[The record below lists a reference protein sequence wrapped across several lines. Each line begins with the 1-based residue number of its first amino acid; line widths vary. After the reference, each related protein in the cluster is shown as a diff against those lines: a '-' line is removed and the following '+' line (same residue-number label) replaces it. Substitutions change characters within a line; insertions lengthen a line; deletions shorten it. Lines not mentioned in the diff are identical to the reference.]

1 MPLATLEEAIILRK
15 YTILIILGLIA
26 LLSACERETVIYPEE
41 GRDQMR
47 VVGYASVTAAPD
59 IATSQIGVQTFNTE
73 VEPAVAESNR
83 KSQAIIDALIREGI
97 AEKDIQTS
105 QFSIYPQRN
114 YEDNK
119 PEEIIGYQVNN
130 TLSVVMRDLEAV
142 GEVLQSTID
151 AGANSI
157 SGVNFS
163 LDDPEP
169 LRKEAR
175 IEAIKDARERA
186 ESMAEAAGIKLGDVI
201 SLNELTYPGPITVRA
216 DYDKA
221 AAEAAVPVQ
230 PGELELTVQIELVF
244 EILSD

>member
-1 MPLATLEEAIILRK
+1 LKK
-15 YTILIILGLIA
+15 YTILIILGLIV

-47 VVGYASVTAAPD
+47 VVGYATITAAPD
-59 IATSQIGVQTFNTE
+59 IATSQIGVQTFSTE
-73 VEPAVAESNR
+73 VEPAVAENNR
-83 KSQAIIDALIREGI
+83 KTQAIIDALLREGI

-105 QFSIYPQRN
+105 QFNIYPQRN

-142 GEVLQSTID
+142 GEVLQSAID

-157 SGVNFS
+157 SGVTFS

-169 LRKEAR
+169 LRKDAR
-175 IEAIKDARERA
+175 IQAIKDARERS
-186 ESMAEAAGIKLGDVI
+186 ESMAEAAGIKLGNVI

-216 DYDKA
+216 DYDKS
-221 AAEAAVPVQ
+221 AAEAAVPIQ

>member
-1 MPLATLEEAIILRK
+1 LKK

-47 VVGYASVTAAPD
+47 VVGYATITAAPD
-59 IATSQIGVQTFNTE
+59 IATSQLGVQTFATE
-73 VEPAVAESNR
+73 VEPAVAENNR
-83 KSQAIIDALIREGI
+83 KTQAIIDALIREGI

-142 GEVLQSTID
+142 GEVLQSAID
-151 AGANSI
+151 AGTNNI
-157 SGVNFS
+157 SGVTFS

-169 LRKEAR
+169 LRKDAR
-175 IEAIKDARERA
+175 IQAIKDARDRA

-221 AAEAAVPVQ
+221 AAEAAVPIQ